1 MTNDLPLRGGAAVLA
16 IAVAA
21 ALTLAGCSR
30 PQQASGASAT
40 GGEATLTA
48 AQRRNIRL
56 YTVEPSAFRDSIDTT
71 GVVDFDNDQAT
82 SVLAPFSGPV
92 SQLLV
97 SPGRQ
102 VVKGEALALVESS
115 DFSAAVGAYSKALAT
130 ARTAR
135 RLADLDKDLLQHQGV
150 SQREEEQAQTDAAN
164 AEADRAAGLQALVSM
179 SVGPETIRE
188 IQLGRPI
195 SRVQGVIRSPIAG
208 TVVDRSITP
217 GQILQ
222 AGVTP
227 CFTVA
232 NLSRVWVQAQ
242 VFSSDL
248 SSVAVGDAARVLTH
262 GGSFTG
268 RVETVAAQVDPATG
282 AVAARVALD
291 NPGGLLKKQM
301 YVRVTI
307 EGRTQRSGLLV
318 PASAL
323 LHDDESLPFLY
334 LAQPNGWFA
343 RRRVTLGPRVG
354 DRYVVT
360 EGLAPGDH
368 VVVDGAIFVQSIQD
382 R

>member
-1 MTNDLPLRGGAAVLA
+1 MKSDLSLRGVAAVLA
-16 IAVAA
+16 SAVAA

-30 PQQASGASAT
+30 PEQPVGASSTAN
-40 GGEATLTA
+40 EATLTA

-56 YTVEPSAFRDSIDTT
+56 YTVEPTTFRGSTETT

-92 SQLLV
+92 SRLLV
-97 SPGRQ
+97 SPGQR
-102 VVKGEALALVESS
+102 VGKGEALALVESS

-150 SQREEEQAQTDAAN
+150 SRREEEQAQTDAAN
-164 AEADRAAGLQALVSM
+164 AEADRAAALQTLVSM
-179 SVGPETIRE
+179 SIDAGTVRE
-188 IQLGRPI
+188 IQDGHPV

-208 TVVDRSITP
+208 TVVDRPVTP

-232 NLSRVWVQAQ
+232 NLSRVWVMAQ
-242 VFSSDL
+242 VFPSDL
-248 SSVAVGDAARVLTH
+248 SAVEAGDAARVLA
-262 GGSFTG
+262 GGASYAG
-268 RVETVAAQVDPATG
+268 RVETVGAQVDPATG
-282 AVAARVALD
+282 AVAARVAID

-301 YVRVTI
+301 YVRVAI
-307 EGRTQRSGLLV
+307 EGRKQGVGLLV
-318 PASAL
+318 PASAF
-323 LHDDESLPFLY
+323 LHDDENLPFLY
-334 LAQPNGWFA
+334 VAQPSGGFA

-354 DRYVVT
+354 DAYQVT
-360 EGLAPGDH
+360 EGLRPGDR
-368 VVVDGAIFVQSIQD
+368 VVADGAIFVQAIQD
-382 R
+382 Q